1 MQLTLKD
8 DLPFTRL
15 KVVYRGDVIEI
26 TDVLVDT
33 GSATTILAADQVAQI
48 GILPE
53 PSDTLYTIRG

>member
-26 TDVLVDT
+26 TVCDGDDV
-33 GSATTILAADQVAQI
+33 GPVA
-48 GILPE
+48 L
-53 PSDTLYTIRG
+53 TL